1 MIGALVDK
9 LMFGNA
15 IKMYHLFGSACVT
28 TSIFL
33 ISFDGYTLSD
43 FRSMSRLTLLT
54 VILYCITLPFLVVLL
69 AIIVKTA
76 IFNHKVKSDDFVM
89 GFTFLISLY
98 Y

>member
-15 IKMYHLFGSACVT
+15 IKMYDLFGMACVT

-33 ISFDGYTLSD
+33 ISFYGYILSD